1 MTDITPERLK
11 ELLEA
16 GKRFA
21 GDPNLYR
28 PRFFDIVTRK
38 DGVER
43 RYEGEWVRDVMRDLP
58 ALAARVIEL
67 EALLAKARAAL
78 ETANAE

>member
-1 MTDITPERLK
+1 MTDLTPARLM

-58 ALAARVIEL
+58 SLAARVIEL
-67 EALLAKARAAL
+67 EGEVERLASKL
-78 ETANAE
+78 KGEG